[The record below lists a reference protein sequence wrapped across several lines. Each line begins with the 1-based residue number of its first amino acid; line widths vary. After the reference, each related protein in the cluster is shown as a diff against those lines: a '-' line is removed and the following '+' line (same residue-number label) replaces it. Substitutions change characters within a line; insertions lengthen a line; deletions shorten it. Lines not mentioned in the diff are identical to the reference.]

1 MLGHRLSV
9 LEWETLGD
17 QIANS
22 VNNMPLATIN
32 VSADIENLDIL
43 TPNRLLLGRNND
55 RSPSG
60 PLLVTND
67 PHKILKANL
76 EIFTVWFEC
85 WLISYVPQLMDHPKW
100 FRNDQ
105 DIKVGDIVLFLRTE
119 KEYSR
124 QYQYGKIQSIEP
136 SRDGKIRTVNV
147 RYRNS
152 SEKKERETR
161 RAVRELIII
170 HRIDEISIFQEL
182 DSAAKI
188 L

>member
-1 MLGHRLSV
+1 M
-9 LEWETLGD
+9 
-17 QIANS
+17 
-22 VNNMPLATIN
+22 
-32 VSADIENLDIL
+32 
-43 TPNRLLLGRNND
+43 
-55 RSPSG
+55 
-60 PLLVTND
+60 
-67 PHKILKANL
+67 
-76 EIFTVWFEC
+76 
-85 WLISYVPQLMDHPKW
+85 
-100 FRNDQ
+100 
-105 DIKVGDIVLFLRTE
+105 FLRTE

-124 QYQYGKIQSIEP
+124 QYQYGNIQSIEP